1 MNWKITII
9 LILLVLLITTR
20 REPFTEMFGFSGYT
34 KVSDP
39 IRFNDPRPDL
49 SAYQRAEASVNNDT
63 MQKFVLQTNEE
74 IQKRTG
80 LCTYIIETTSL
91 ARYKKEDS
99 DLYECVFMAVKNSGF
114 AFGFSVAA
122 LFELSG
128 DDIKLVSLRSQPFSS
143 DTPSDVTP
151 FVESRGGQDF
161 VKYELVKEAAVPTQ
175 GELEMAK
182 NKLKQM

>member
-99 DLYECVFMAVKNSGF
+99 DLST
-114 AFGFSVAA
+114 SV
-122 LFELSG
+122 
-128 DDIKLVSLRSQPFSS
+128 SS
-143 DTPSDVTP
+143 W
-151 FVESRGGQDF
+151 
-161 VKYELVKEAAVPTQ
+161 L
-175 GELEMAK
+175 
-182 NKLKQM
+182 